1 MQFYVRVLTQAMFI
15 YPLIVLIVT
24 IPYVIYN
31 YFKYGSVWSIRIFV
45 VYSFILYMLCVYC
58 LVILPLPSAQ
68 EAAKLHGHKRELEA
82 LQFIPKIFQQVH
94 IEKDDPRTWINLLKS
109 PAFMTNLLNVFMTIP
124 FGMYLHY
131 YFKKG
136 VIKTTIYSFFL
147 SLFFEL
153 TQLSGLYF
161 IYKGSY
167 RLFAVD
173 DLIFNTMGGF
183 LGFFIVWPFMAFLP
197 SREEIDA
204 TSYERG
210 KSISL
215 PRRLI
220 SLMIDLGLLG
230 VVVWALRQFGI
241 FISRVEFYG
250 IVVLAYFSIL
260 PIFTRGRTI
269 GKFLTK
275 TRIRG
280 KKKARALPW
289 YSYFLRYGS
298 LELIV
303 FWIPNLLFYAML
315 YLAEREGVQDSVQF
329 VLLCLLSGVYI
340 LYFFLAA
347 IKVLMKKRLFYE
359 RWSKTK
365 IVSTVEWDEEDEEGV
380 EFIYKP

>member
-15 YPLIVLIVT
+15 YPLIVLLVT

-136 VIKTTIYSFFL
+136 VVRTTIYSFFL

-215 PRRLI
+215 PRRLV

-230 VVVWALRQFGI
+230 VVVGVLRQFGI

-365 IVSTVEWDEEDEEGV
+365 IVSTVEWDEEDEE
-380 EFIYKP
+380 E

>member
-124 FGMYLHY
+124 FGMYFSY

-136 VIKTTIYSFFL
+136 VVKTTIYSFFL

-215 PRRLI
+215 PRRLV

-230 VVVWALRQFGI
+230 VVVGVLRQFGI

-365 IVSTVEWDEEDEEGV
+365 IVSTVEWDEEDEE
-380 EFIYKP
+380 E

>member
-136 VIKTTIYSFFL
+136 VVKTTIYSFFL

-230 VVVWALRQFGI
+230 VVVGVLRQFGI

-250 IVVLAYFSIL
+250 IVVLVYFSIL

-365 IVSTVEWDEEDEEGV
+365 IVSTVEWDEEDEE
-380 EFIYKP
+380 E

>member
-136 VIKTTIYSFFL
+136 VVKTTIYSFFL

-215 PRRLI
+215 PRRLV

-230 VVVWALRQFGI
+230 VVVGVLRQFGI

-250 IVVLAYFSIL
+250 IVVLVYFSIL

-365 IVSTVEWDEEDEEGV
+365 IVSTVEWDEEDEE
-380 EFIYKP
+380 E

>member
-136 VIKTTIYSFFL
+136 VVKTTIYSFFL

-260 PIFTRGRTI
+260 PSFTRGRTI

-365 IVSTVEWDEEDEEGV
+365 IVSTVEWDEEDEE
-380 EFIYKP
+380 E

>member
-15 YPLIVLIVT
+15 YPLIVLLVT

-68 EAAKLHGHKRELEA
+68 EAAKLQGHKRELEA

-136 VIKTTIYSFFL
+136 VVRTTIYSFFL

-230 VVVWALRQFGI
+230 VVVGVLRQFGI

-365 IVSTVEWDEEDEEGV
+365 IVSTVEWDEEDEE
-380 EFIYKP
+380 E

>member
-94 IEKDDPRTWINLLKS
+94 IEKDDPRTWINLPKS

-136 VIKTTIYSFFL
+136 VVKTTIYSFFL

-315 YLAEREGVQDSVQF
+315 YLAEREGAQDSVQF

-365 IVSTVEWDEEDEEGV
+365 IVSTVEWDEEDEE
-380 EFIYKP
+380 E

>member
-230 VVVWALRQFGI
+230 VVVWVLRQFGI

-250 IVVLAYFSIL
+250 IVVLVYFSIL

-365 IVSTVEWDEEDEEGV
+365 IVSTVEWDEEDEE
-380 EFIYKP
+380 E

>member
-1 MQFYVRVLTQAMFI
+1 
-15 YPLIVLIVT
+15 
-24 IPYVIYN
+24 
-31 YFKYGSVWSIRIFV
+31 
-45 VYSFILYMLCVYC
+45 
-58 LVILPLPSAQ
+58 
-68 EAAKLHGHKRELEA
+68 
-82 LQFIPKIFQQVH
+82 
-94 IEKDDPRTWINLLKS
+94 
-109 PAFMTNLLNVFMTIP
+109 MTNLLNVFMTIP

-136 VIKTTIYSFFL
+136 VVKTTIYSFFL

-183 LGFFIVWPFMAFLP
+183 LGFFIVWPFMVFLP

-365 IVSTVEWDEEDEEGV
+365 IVSTVEWDEEDEE
-380 EFIYKP
+380 E

>member
-82 LQFIPKIFQQVH
+82 LQIIPKIFQQVH
-94 IEKDDPRTWINLLKS
+94 IEKDDPRTRINLLKS

-136 VIKTTIYSFFL
+136 VVKTTIYSFFL

-183 LGFFIVWPFMAFLP
+183 LGFFIVWPFMVFLP

-365 IVSTVEWDEEDEEGV
+365 IVSTVEWDEEDEE
-380 EFIYKP
+380 E

>member
-1 MQFYVRVLTQAMFI
+1 
-15 YPLIVLIVT
+15 
-24 IPYVIYN
+24 
-31 YFKYGSVWSIRIFV
+31 
-45 VYSFILYMLCVYC
+45 
-58 LVILPLPSAQ
+58 
-68 EAAKLHGHKRELEA
+68 
-82 LQFIPKIFQQVH
+82 
-94 IEKDDPRTWINLLKS
+94 
-109 PAFMTNLLNVFMTIP
+109 
-124 FGMYLHY
+124 
-131 YFKKG
+131 
-136 VIKTTIYSFFL
+136 
-147 SLFFEL
+147 
-153 TQLSGLYF
+153 
-161 IYKGSY
+161 
-167 RLFAVD
+167 
-173 DLIFNTMGGF
+173 
-183 LGFFIVWPFMAFLP
+183 
-197 SREEIDA
+197 
-204 TSYERG
+204 
-210 KSISL
+210 
-215 PRRLI
+215 
-220 SLMIDLGLLG
+220 MIDLGLLG
-230 VVVWALRQFGI
+230 VVVGVLRQFGI

-365 IVSTVEWDEEDEEGV
+365 IVSTVEWDEEDEE
-380 EFIYKP
+380 E

>member
-136 VIKTTIYSFFL
+136 VVKTTIYSFFL

-197 SREEIDA
+197 NREEIDA

-365 IVSTVEWDEEDEEGV
+365 IVSTVEWDEEDEE
-380 EFIYKP
+380 E

>member
-230 VVVWALRQFGI
+230 VVVGVLRQFGI

-365 IVSTVEWDEEDEEGV
+365 IVSTVEWDEEDEE
-380 EFIYKP
+380 E

>member
-136 VIKTTIYSFFL
+136 VVKTTIYSFFL

-215 PRRLI
+215 PRRLV

-230 VVVWALRQFGI
+230 VVVGVLRQFGI

-347 IKVLMKKRLFYE
+347 SKVLMKKRLFYE

-365 IVSTVEWDEEDEEGV
+365 IVSTVEWDEEDEE
-380 EFIYKP
+380 E

>member
-31 YFKYGSVWSIRIFV
+31 YFKSGSVWSIRIFV

-136 VIKTTIYSFFL
+136 VVKTTIYSFFL

-183 LGFFIVWPFMAFLP
+183 LGFFIVWPFMVFLP

-365 IVSTVEWDEEDEEGV
+365 IVSTVEWDEEDEE
-380 EFIYKP
+380 E

>member
-82 LQFIPKIFQQVH
+82 LQFIPTIFQQVH

-136 VIKTTIYSFFL
+136 VVKTTIYSFFL

-183 LGFFIVWPFMAFLP
+183 LGFFIVWPFMVFLP

-365 IVSTVEWDEEDEEGV
+365 IVSTVEWDEEDEE
-380 EFIYKP
+380 E

>member
-136 VIKTTIYSFFL
+136 VVKTTIYSFFL

-269 GKFLTK
+269 GKFLTN

-365 IVSTVEWDEEDEEGV
+365 IVSTVEWDEEDEE
-380 EFIYKP
+380 E

>member
-15 YPLIVLIVT
+15 YPLIVLMVT

-347 IKVLMKKRLFYE
+347 IQVLMKKRLFYE

-365 IVSTVEWDEEDEEGV
+365 IVSTVEWDEEDEE
-380 EFIYKP
+380 E

>member
-136 VIKTTIYSFFL
+136 VVKTTIYSFFL

-230 VVVWALRQFGI
+230 VVVGALRQFGI

-347 IKVLMKKRLFYE
+347 IQVLMKKRLFYE

-365 IVSTVEWDEEDEEGV
+365 IVSTVEWDEEDEE
-380 EFIYKP
+380 E

>member
-347 IKVLMKKRLFYE
+347 IQVLMKKRLFYE

-365 IVSTVEWDEEDEEGV
+365 IVSTVEWDEEDEE
-380 EFIYKP
+380 E

>member
-230 VVVWALRQFGI
+230 VVVWAFRQFGI

-365 IVSTVEWDEEDEEGV
+365 IVSTVEWDEEDEE
-380 EFIYKP
+380 E

>member
-136 VIKTTIYSFFL
+136 VVKTTIYSFFL

-173 DLIFNTMGGF
+173 DLIFNTMGGI
-183 LGFFIVWPFMAFLP
+183 LGFFIVWPVMAFLP

-204 TSYERG
+204 TSYFF
-210 KSISL
+210 
-215 PRRLI
+215 
-220 SLMIDLGLLG
+220 
-230 VVVWALRQFGI
+230 A
-241 FISRVEFYG
+241 
-250 IVVLAYFSIL
+250 
-260 PIFTRGRTI
+260 
-269 GKFLTK
+269 
-275 TRIRG
+275 
-280 KKKARALPW
+280 KK
-289 YSYFLRYGS
+289 
-298 LELIV
+298 V
-303 FWIPNLLFYAML
+303 
-315 YLAEREGVQDSVQF
+315 D
-329 VLLCLLSGVYI
+329 
-340 LYFFLAA
+340 FF
-347 IKVLMKKRLFYE
+347 
-359 RWSKTK
+359 
-365 IVSTVEWDEEDEEGV
+365 DD
-380 EFIYKP
+380 

>member
-136 VIKTTIYSFFL
+136 VVKTTIYSFFL

-215 PRRLI
+215 PRRLV

-230 VVVWALRQFGI
+230 VVVGVLRQFGI

-250 IVVLAYFSIL
+250 IVVLAYFSIF

-365 IVSTVEWDEEDEEGV
+365 IVSTVEWDEEDEE
-380 EFIYKP
+380 E

>member
-15 YPLIVLIVT
+15 YPLIVLLVT

-215 PRRLI
+215 PRRLV

-230 VVVWALRQFGI
+230 VVVGVLRQFGI

-365 IVSTVEWDEEDEEGV
+365 IVSTVEWDEEDEE
-380 EFIYKP
+380 E

>member
-109 PAFMTNLLNVFMTIP
+109 PAFMTNLLNFFMTIP

-136 VIKTTIYSFFL
+136 VVKTTIYSFFL

-260 PIFTRGRTI
+260 PSFTRGRTI

-365 IVSTVEWDEEDEEGV
+365 IVSTVEWDEEDEE
-380 EFIYKP
+380 E

>member
-136 VIKTTIYSFFL
+136 VVKTTIYSFFL

-183 LGFFIVWPFMAFLP
+183 LGFFIVWPFMVFLP

-365 IVSTVEWDEEDEEGV
+365 IVSTVEWDEEDEE
-380 EFIYKP
+380 E

>member
-136 VIKTTIYSFFL
+136 VVKTTIYSFFL

-183 LGFFIVWPFMAFLP
+183 LGFFIVWPFMVFLP

-250 IVVLAYFSIL
+250 VVVLAYFSIL

-365 IVSTVEWDEEDEEGV
+365 IVSTVEWDEEDEE
-380 EFIYKP
+380 E

>member
-58 LVILPLPSAQ
+58 LVIFPLPSAQ

-136 VIKTTIYSFFL
+136 VVKTTIYSFFL

-215 PRRLI
+215 PRRLV

-230 VVVWALRQFGI
+230 VVVGVLRQFGI

-250 IVVLAYFSIL
+250 IVVLVYFSIL

-365 IVSTVEWDEEDEEGV
+365 IVSTVEWDEEDEE
-380 EFIYKP
+380 E

>member
-136 VIKTTIYSFFL
+136 VVKTTIYSFFL

-215 PRRLI
+215 PRRLV

-230 VVVWALRQFGI
+230 VVVGVLRQFGI

-365 IVSTVEWDEEDEEGV
+365 IVSTVEWDEEDEE
-380 EFIYKP
+380 E